1 MKNMELHNENFVT
14 ILFKDRV
21 YLINNED
28 KKVYQFNPNK
38 RMSKKVV
45 KLYDKLDKAEFKEK
59 KYE

>member
-45 KLYDKLDKAEFKEK
+45 KLYDKLDKSEFKEK
-59 KYE
+59 IND